1 MINQKH
7 LQIQIVLLCLLL
19 AVVQFG
25 VLTHSASHPFHVE
38 EESCQ
43 ILIHC
48 ENLGN
53 GLLSKIIQIDVSVS
67 SVQIDGRLSGHFSLP
82 VLINYFSRAPPAI
95 T

>member
-1 MINQKH
+1 MVNQKH
-7 LQIQIVLLCLLL
+7 LQIQLVLFSLLL
-19 AVVQFG
+19 AIVQFG

-48 ENLGN
+48 ENLGES
-53 GLLSKIIQIDVSVS
+53 LVSEAVQLDVPAPN
-67 SVQIDGRLSGHFSLP
+67 VQIDGRLSGHFSPLA
-82 VLINYFSRAPPAI
+82 LINYFSRAPPSI